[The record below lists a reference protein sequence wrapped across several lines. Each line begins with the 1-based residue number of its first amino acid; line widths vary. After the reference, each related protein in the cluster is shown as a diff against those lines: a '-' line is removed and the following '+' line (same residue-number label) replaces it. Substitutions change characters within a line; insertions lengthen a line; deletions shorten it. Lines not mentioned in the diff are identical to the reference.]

1 MNKLIILLLI
11 GFSALSVVAED
22 FYTKVLGPTACFIDY
37 KANEIEI
44 PEEPMTIDVPIQK
57 VISILNKD
65 IFSYYDLTS
74 RYPTP
79 LQQSEFRKTQEYRE
93 LSDAFNQTYKN
104 CKDCNFYILYNLH
117 DNTAFDVSSKCFKFK
132 IGINDYN
139 TTTTPEYLGLGNHI
153 CLSYPADKLKI
164 RKTLT
169 QIGSDYWLDQYITT
183 PKISEELA
191 LSIEHSMA
199 KYPCPISLLFIVK
212 LGNVS
217 TEKRSM
223 DFGGYIG
230 RQTITN
236 QFIMC
241 KTVGLYIVNIKTNEV
256 VCDLSSVL
264 ISSSVKKK
272 Y

>member
-1 MNKLIILLLI
+1 MNRLIILLLI
-11 GFSALSVVAED
+11 GLSALSVVAED

-37 KANEIEI
+37 KGNEIEI
-44 PEEPMTIDVPIQK
+44 PEEPMNIDVPIQK
-57 VISILNKD
+57 VVSILNKD
-65 IFSYYDLTS
+65 IFGYYDLTR
-74 RYPTP
+74 RYTTP
-79 LQQSEFRKTQEYRE
+79 LQQSEFKKSQEYRE
-93 LSDAFNQTYKN
+93 LSEAFNQTYKN

-139 TTTTPEYLGLGNHI
+139 TTTKPGYLGLGNNI
-153 CLSYPADKLKI
+153 CLSYPTGKLKI

-169 QIGSDYWLDQYITT
+169 RSGSDYWFDQYITT

-191 LSIEHSMA
+191 MSIEHSMA

-212 LGNVS
+212 LGYIS

-223 DFGGYIG
+223 DFGGNIG

-256 VCDLSSVL
+256 ICDLSSIL
-264 ISSSVKKK
+264 TPTSVKKK
-272 Y
+272 